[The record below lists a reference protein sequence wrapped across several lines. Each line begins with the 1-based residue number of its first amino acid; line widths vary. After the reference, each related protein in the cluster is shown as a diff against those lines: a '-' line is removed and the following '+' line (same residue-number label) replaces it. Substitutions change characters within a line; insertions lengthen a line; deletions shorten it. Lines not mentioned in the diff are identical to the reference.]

1 MSSTSPGRKA
11 IQDKLF
17 DAAQL
22 RDIVSFMLEEAKA
35 RGASQAEAGLSIESG
50 LSVTVRMG
58 EVETIEH
65 NRDKGLGITVYMG
78 QRKGS
83 ASTTDF
89 NRAAI
94 QETVQA
100 ACDIARYTQA
110 DEYAGLPAPELLAR
124 EIPDL
129 DLYHPWDVTAEQAI
143 DLASQCEAVALQ
155 YDKRITNSEGAYIT
169 SHDGLRVYANSHG
182 FIGDYPTSR
191 HSAGCTVIATSDQR
205 MERDYWYSVA
215 RRAEQLDALDEIGK
229 HAAQRTIRRLDAQH
243 LKTQRLPVIFQAEVA
258 RGLLGHLVRAISGG
272 ALYREASFLLDK
284 LGQPIF
290 PDWVRIDER
299 PHLKQALGSA
309 PFDSEGV
316 ATRAHDVVNAGVL
329 QSYVLDSYAARRLG
343 QQTTGNAG
351 GVHNLFINSGD
362 KDLPALMR
370 HMDKG
375 LLITEVMGQGINIVT
390 GDYSRGA
397 AGFWVENGEIQ
408 YPVEE
413 FTLAGNLATMFRH
426 LQAVGTD
433 IDTRSSLC
441 TGSWLIDEMMIAGD

>member
-1 MSSTSPGRKA
+1 
-11 IQDKLF
+11 
-17 DAAQL
+17 
-22 RDIVSFMLEEAKA
+22 
-35 RGASQAEAGLSIESG
+35 
-50 LSVTVRMG
+50 
-58 EVETIEH
+58 
-65 NRDKGLGITVYMG
+65 
-78 QRKGS
+78 
-83 ASTTDF
+83 
-89 NRAAI
+89 
-94 QETVQA
+94 
-100 ACDIARYTQA
+100 
-110 DEYAGLPAPELLAR
+110 
-124 EIPDL
+124 
-129 DLYHPWDVTAEQAI
+129 
-143 DLASQCEAVALQ
+143 
-155 YDKRITNSEGAYIT
+155 
-169 SHDGLRVYANSHG
+169 
-182 FIGDYPTSR
+182 
-191 HSAGCTVIATSDQR
+191 VIATSGQR

-215 RRAEQLDALDEIGK
+215 RRAGQLDDLEFIGTQ
-229 HAAQRTIRRLDAQH
+229 AAQRTLRRLDARH
-243 LKTQRLPVIFQAEVA
+243 LQTRRLPVIFQAEVA

-272 ALYREASFLLDK
+272 ALYRNASFLLDR

-316 ATRAHDVVNAGVL
+316 ATCAHDVVNAGVL
-329 QSYVLDSYAARRLG
+329 QSYILDSYAARRLG

-362 KDLPALMR
+362 KDLSGLLR

-375 LLITEVMGQGINIVT
+375 LLITEVMGQGVNIVT

-413 FTLAGNLATMFRH
+413 FTLAGNLATMFRQ

-433 IDTRSSLC
+433 VDTRSSLC